1 MSIVNC
7 FFLSWQARQ
16 RAGRAGREGPGHCYR
31 LFTEESFEGKWQCR
45 HNIPN
50 SMSTCCL
57 TALPDATV
65 PEIQRCPLASV
76 VLQLLA
82 LGVTDILGFDFMASP
97 PDEALVRALEQLCLL
112 GAVEEGKRLTP
123 LGKQMAHLPL
133 EPHLARAILSSP
145 VNQPLQTLFH
155 CVLVTTS
162 SPPLP
167 PSLQQDHGCSEEVL
181 SIVALLSVDSVL
193 YTPAAE
199 QREKALAAR
208 EKFTSPEGDH
218 IMLLNVYHGYKGARG
233 SKVQHSSMTTLVCET
248 KAFPL
253 LRHGVVRTF
262 SISAT

>member
-1 MSIVNC
+1 MS
-7 FFLSWQARQ
+7 S
-16 RAGRAGREGPGHCYR
+16 
-31 LFTEESFEGKWQCR
+31 
-45 HNIPN
+45 
-50 SMSTCCL
+50 CCWI
-57 TALPDATV
+57 ALPDATV

-82 LGVTDILGFDFMASP
+82 LGVTDILGFDFMAAP

-112 GAVEEGKRLTP
+112 GAVEEGERLTP
-123 LGKQMAHLPL
+123 LGRQMAHLPL

-145 VNQPLQTLFH
+145 VNQPLQTWFH

-162 SPPLP
+162 SP
-167 PSLQQDHGCSEEVL
+167 SLQQEHGCSEEVL
-181 SIVALLSVDSVL
+181 SIVALLSVDSLL

-218 IMLLNVYHGYKGARG
+218 VMLLNVYRGYKGARG
-233 SKVQHSSMTTLVCET
+233 SKVQHSSMTTIMTLVCET

-253 LRHGVVRTF
+253 LRHGVMRTF